1 MRMFARSV
9 WTFVSL
15 VVVMAPSLAFAQ
27 ASIGG
32 TVKDPSGAVLP
43 GATVE
48 AASPTLIEKVRTA
61 VTDGSGQY
69 KIENLR
75 PGTYS
80 VTFALTGFSTVKRD
94 GIELAGSFSATVNAE
109 MKIGSVEETI
119 TVSGES
125 PIVDVQSGNR
135 QKTLSQDVLTGL
147 PTGRTQFTAATL
159 IPGMN
164 LNNQDVGGT
173 NIINTTGGS
182 MTIHGSNAN
191 DQRVMIDGLSTA
203 NSELAG
209 QASNFLPN
217 MGSTQEMSV
226 DYSSGTA
233 DQMTGGVRI
242 NMIPRDGGNTFKGSI
257 FGTGATSGFQAD
269 NYDQSLK
276 DRGLRTPNSVK
287 SNYDFNPGFGGP
299 LKENKVWFYA
309 SGRWVKTQNYVGG
322 MFVNKN
328 AGIQNVW
335 TYDPDLNNPAYLNA
349 TQRSVNLRLTWQIDT
364 KNKLSLFA
372 DDQGRCQC
380 SNVTATMSPEAAIRI
395 EYPIQRMMTA
405 AWTST
410 MSSRLLL
417 EVRGGLRQENYKYS
431 ATPAGDPYLKLIM
444 VTEQASVNGAPAG
457 LVYHGGGIGGQTFTQ
472 PFQNTYGRNIDAA
485 ATATYVT
492 GSHSFKAGFADTI
505 VLRNES
511 LSDNDYHLSYRF
523 NNGVPNQLTERT
535 TPYLKSQRQPAGIGL
550 FAQDKWTVRKFTLNA
565 GLRFDYLSITIPAQH
580 LGPAPLVPARNLDLP
595 ETDLVSWKDLTPRL
609 AAAYDLTGDG
619 KTAIKASVNKYVIAQ
634 GVQGVYGDSL
644 APVNRL
650 ANFVTRNWTDG
661 NKNFVPDCDLTSPL
675 DQNFLAGGG
684 DRCFAMSDQ
693 NFGKPTPSV
702 AVDPAVMN
710 GFGVRPYNW
719 EFSAGVQREVAS
731 RISVEFAYFRR
742 WFGNFAATDNRALAA
757 TDFSPFS
764 VTAPVDARLP
774 GGGGNLI
781 PGFLDANKIVAQD
794 NYFTAA
800 GNFGTQIQHW
810 NGFDLTTNIR
820 PHQGVLLQGGI
831 STGKTLTDNCEILA
845 KLPEIAQLGVPYC
858 RQETPFLTQVK
869 LFGAYTLPKV
879 DVQISGAFQSI
890 PGPQLAANQ
899 VVPNAQIKPSLG
911 RDLVGGAA
919 NVTVNLV
926 PPGSMF
932 GDRLNQL
939 DLRFAK
945 LLRYGR
951 TRTSLNLDL
960 YNVFNVSTV
969 LAENSTYS
977 NASITGWRVPTT
989 IVTARFAKISVQFDF

>member
-1 MRMFARSV
+1 MRILARLLRTV
-9 WTFVSL
+9 LFV
-15 VVVMAPSLAFAQ
+15 VAMAPSAAFAQ
-27 ASIGG
+27 ASIAG
-32 TVKDPSGAVLP
+32 TVRDSSGAVLP

-61 VTDGSGQY
+61 VTDSTGQY
-69 KIENLR
+69 RIENLR
-75 PGTYS
+75 PGTYA
-80 VTFALTGFSTVKRD
+80 VTFSLTGFSAVKRD
-94 GIELAGSFSATVNAE
+94 GIELAGSFAATVNAE
-109 MKIGSVEETI
+109 LKVGSVEETI

-135 QKTLSQDVLTGL
+135 QKVLSSEVLTGI

-226 DYSSGTA
+226 DYSAGTA

-257 FGTGATSGFQAD
+257 FATGSNSSFQAD

-287 SNYDFNPGFGGP
+287 MNYDINPGFGGP
-299 LKENKVWFYA
+299 LEENKVWFYGSA
-309 SGRWVKTQNYVGG
+309 RWVKTQNYVGG

-335 TYDPDLNNPAYLNA
+335 TYDPDLNNPAFLNA
-349 TQRSVNLRLTWQIDT
+349 TQRSVNLRLTWQASAT
-364 KNKLSLFA
+364 NKLSFFA

-380 SNVTATMSPEAAIRI
+380 RNVTATMSPEAAIEI
-395 EYPIQRMMTA
+395 KYPIQRMMTA

-410 MSSRLLL
+410 VSSRLLF

-457 LVYHGGGIGGQTFTQ
+457 LVYHGGGIGGATFTQ
-472 PFQNTYGRNIDAA
+472 PFQNTYGRNIDAM

-492 GSHSFKAGFADTI
+492 GSHSFKAGFSDTV

-511 LSDNDYHLSYRF
+511 LSDNDYHVSYRF
-523 NNGVPNQLTERT
+523 NNGVPNQITERT
-535 TPYLKSQRQPAGIGL
+535 TPYLKSQRQPAGVGV
-550 FAQDKWTVRKFTLNA
+550 FAQDKWTIRNVTLNA
-565 GLRFDYLSITIPAQH
+565 GLRFDYLKIFIPAQH
-580 LGPAPLVPARNLDLP
+580 LDPAPLVPGRNLDLA

-609 AAAYDLTGDG
+609 AVAYDVTSDG
-619 KTAIKASVNKYVIAQ
+619 KTAVKASINKYVIAQ
-634 GVQGVYGDSL
+634 GVQGVYGDQL

-661 NKNFVPDCDLTSPL
+661 NRNFVPDCDLTSPL
-675 DQNFLAGGG
+675 DQNFLPIGG

-710 GFGVRPYNW
+710 GLRRPSLQLGVLGGRPAPDRVADVRGVRVFPPLVRQLRRHGQPGARRDG
-719 EFSAGVQREVAS
+719 FLAVQRHVTGGPA
-731 RISVEFAYFRR
+731 AARR
-742 WFGNFAATDNRALAA
+742 RRRHHVGVPRREQDCRDQQLLHCGRRLREPDSALERLRSDGERPAAAGRA
-757 TDFSPFS
+757 
-764 VTAPVDARLP
+764 APGRLQHGQDADRQLRDP
-774 GGGGNLI
+774 GE
-781 PGFLDANKIVAQD
+781 
-794 NYFTAA
+794 AA
-800 GNFGTQIQHW
+800 GNQPARRTVLPPG
-810 NGFDLTTNIR
+810 DAV
-820 PHQGVLLQGGI
+820 PHPGEALRRLYAAEGRRADQRR
-831 STGKTLTDNCEILA
+831 
-845 KLPEIAQLGVPYC
+845 LPEHPWPAAG
-858 RQETPFLTQVK
+858 RE
-869 LFGAYTLPKV
+869 
-879 DVQISGAFQSI
+879 
-890 PGPQLAANQ
+890 PGDSERPDQAVAR
-899 VVPNAQIKPSLG
+899 ARS
-911 RDLVGGAA
+911 
-919 NVTVNLV
+919 
-926 PPGSMF
+926 
-932 GDRLNQL
+932 DR
-939 DLRFAK
+939 R
-945 LLRYGR
+945 RR
-951 TRTSLNLDL
+951 
-960 YNVFNVSTV
+960 
-969 LAENSTYS
+969 
-977 NASITGWRVPTT
+977 
-989 IVTARFAKISVQFDF
+989 

>member
-1 MRMFARSV
+1 MFARPV
-9 WTFVSL
+9 WTVVSL

-27 ASIGG
+27 ASIAG

-242 NMIPRDGGNTFKGSI
+242 NMIPRDGGNTFRGSI

-299 LKENKVWFYA
+299 LKENTVWFYGSA
-309 SGRWVKTQNYVGG
+309 RWVKTQNYVGG

-349 TQRSVNLRLTWQIDT
+349 TQRSVNLRVTWQIDT

-372 DDQGRCQC
+372 DDPANDDSGVDIHRLEPPPPRGARRPSPGELQVQRHAGRG
-380 SNVTATMSPEAAIRI
+380 SVSEVDHGDRAGVG
-395 EYPIQRMMTA
+395 QRRA
-405 AWTST
+405 GG
-410 MSSRLLL
+410 SRLPRRRNRRADLHAAVP
-417 EVRGGLRQENYKYS
+417 EHLR
-431 ATPAGDPYLKLIM
+431 
-444 VTEQASVNGAPAG
+444 
-457 LVYHGGGIGGQTFTQ
+457 
-472 PFQNTYGRNIDAA
+472 
-485 ATATYVT
+485 
-492 GSHSFKAGFADTI
+492 
-505 VLRNES
+505 
-511 LSDNDYHLSYRF
+511 
-523 NNGVPNQLTERT
+523 
-535 TPYLKSQRQPAGIGL
+535 
-550 FAQDKWTVRKFTLNA
+550 
-565 GLRFDYLSITIPAQH
+565 
-580 LGPAPLVPARNLDLP
+580 P
-595 ETDLVSWKDLTPRL
+595 EHR
-609 AAAYDLTGDG
+609 
-619 KTAIKASVNKYVIAQ
+619 
-634 GVQGVYGDSL
+634 
-644 APVNRL
+644 
-650 ANFVTRNWTDG
+650 
-661 NKNFVPDCDLTSPL
+661 C
-675 DQNFLAGGG
+675 GG
-684 DRCFAMSDQ
+684 DRHLCD
-693 NFGKPTPSV
+693 GV
-702 AVDPAVMN
+702 A
-710 GFGVRPYNW
+710 
-719 EFSAGVQREVAS
+719 
-731 RISVEFAYFRR
+731 
-742 WFGNFAATDNRALAA
+742 
-757 TDFSPFS
+757 
-764 VTAPVDARLP
+764 
-774 GGGGNLI
+774 
-781 PGFLDANKIVAQD
+781 
-794 NYFTAA
+794 
-800 GNFGTQIQHW
+800 
-810 NGFDLTTNIR
+810 
-820 PHQGVLLQGGI
+820 LLQGRVCRY
-831 STGKTLTDNCEILA
+831 DRA
-845 KLPEIAQLGVPYC
+845 PQRVAQRQRLPSELSLQRRRAESAHRANDAVF
-858 RQETPFLTQVK
+858 EV
-869 LFGAYTLPKV
+869 
-879 DVQISGAFQSI
+879 
-890 PGPQLAANQ
+890 AA
-899 VVPNAQIKPSLG
+899 AAG
-911 RDLVGGAA
+911 RHRPVRAG
-919 NVTVNLV
+919 
-926 PPGSMF
+926 
-932 GDRLNQL
+932 
-939 DLRFAK
+939 
-945 LLRYGR
+945 
-951 TRTSLNLDL
+951 
-960 YNVFNVSTV
+960 
-969 LAENSTYS
+969 
-977 NASITGWRVPTT
+977 
-989 IVTARFAKISVQFDF
+989 

>member
-1 MRMFARSV
+1 MRTIARF
-9 WTFVSL
+9 TQA
-15 VVVMAPSLAFAQ
+15 VVFGIAVAPSVAFAQ
-27 ASIGG
+27 ASIAGI
-32 TVKDPSGAVLP
+32 VKDSSGAVLP

-48 AASPTLIEKVRTA
+48 ASSPTLIEKVRSA
-61 VTDGSGQY
+61 ITDGTGQY

-75 PGTYS
+75 PGSYT
-80 VTFALTGFSTVKRD
+80 VTFSLTGFSTVKRE
-94 GIELAGSFSATVNAE
+94 GIELSGSFTATVNADL
-109 MKIGSVEETI
+109 KVGSVEETI

-125 PIVDVQSGNR
+125 PIVDVQSGAR
-135 QKTLSQDVLTGL
+135 QSVLRSEVLTGI

-217 MGSTQEMSV
+217 MGSTQEMAV

-242 NMIPRDGGNTFKGSI
+242 NMIPREGGNTFRGSF
-257 FGTGATSGFQAD
+257 FGTAVNSSFQGD
-269 NYDQSLK
+269 NYVQSLK
-276 DRGLRTPNSVK
+276 DRGLRTPNSIK
-287 SNYDFNPGFGGP
+287 LDDDFNPGFGGP
-299 LKENKVWFYA
+299 LRENKVWFYG

-322 MFVNKN
+322 MFFNKN

-335 TYDPDLNNPAYLNA
+335 TYDPDLSRPAYLNA
-349 TQRSVNLRLTWQIDT
+349 FQRSVNARLTWQVDA
-364 KNKLSLFA
+364 KNKFSVFA

-380 SNVTATMSPEAAIRI
+380 ANVTATMSPEAAISI
-395 EYPIQRMMTA
+395 EYPIQRMATA

-410 MSSRLLL
+410 ISSRLLF
-417 EVRGGLRQENYKYS
+417 EARGGFRGENYKYS
-431 ATPAGDPYLKLIM
+431 ATPAGDPSLKLIM

-457 LVYHGGGIGGQTFTQ
+457 LIYHGGGIGGQTFTQ
-472 PFQNTYGRNIDAA
+472 PVQNTYGRNFDAMA
-485 ATATYVT
+485 QATYVT
-492 GSHSFKAGFADTI
+492 GSHAFKVGFSDTI

-523 NNGVPNQLTERT
+523 NGGVPNQLTERT
-535 TPYLKSQRQPAGIGL
+535 TPYQKSQRQPAGIGL
-550 FAQDKWTVRKFTLNA
+550 YAQDKWTFRQLTLNA
-565 GLRFDYLSITIPAQH
+565 GLRFDYLKIVIPAQH
-580 LGPAPLVPARNLDLP
+580 LGPAPLVPGRNIDLP

-609 AAAYDLTGDG
+609 AMAYDLTGDG
-619 KTAIKASVNKYVIAQ
+619 KTAIKVGLSKYVIAQ
-634 GVQGVYGDSL
+634 GVQGVYGDAL

-650 ANFVTRNWTDG
+650 ANFVARNWTDG
-661 NKNFVPDCDLTSPL
+661 NRNFVPDCDLTSPL
-675 DQNFLAGGG
+675 DQNFLAIGG
-684 DRCFAMSDQ
+684 DRCFAMADQ

-702 AVDPAVMN
+702 TVDPAVLN

-719 EFSAGVQREVAS
+719 ELSAGVQRQILPRV
-731 RISVEFAYFRR
+731 SVDLGYFRR
-742 WFGNFAATDNRALAA
+742 WFGNFAVTDNRALAA
-757 TDFSPFS
+757 TDFAPFS
-764 VTAPVDARLP
+764 VTVPTDPRLP
-774 GGGGNLI
+774 GGGGNVI
-781 PGFLDANKIVAQD
+781 AGFFDANKIVAQD
-794 NYFTAA
+794 NYFTSASSY
-800 GNFGTQIQHW
+800 GNQIQHW
-810 NGFDLTTNIR
+810 NGIDLTAMVR
-820 PHQGVLLQGGI
+820 PHQGMLLQGGL
-831 STGKTLTDNCEILA
+831 STGRTVTDNCEILA
-845 KLPEIAQLGVPYC
+845 TLPEISPLGVPYC
-858 RQETPFLTQVK
+858 HQVTDFLTQIK
-869 LFGAYTLPKV
+869 FFGSYTVPRI
-879 DVQISGAFQSI
+879 DVQVSGAFQSI

-899 VVPNAQIKPSLG
+899 IIANAVVKTSLG

-926 PPGSMF
+926 PPGSAF

-939 DLRFAK
+939 DLRCAK

-951 TRTSLNLDL
+951 TRTSVNLDL
-960 YNVFNVSTV
+960 YNAFNVSTA

-977 NASITGWRVPTT
+977 NATLTGWRVPTT
-989 IVTARFAKISVQFDF
+989 IVTARFAKISVQLDF